1 MEPQSLK
8 YSMFRLCFYFFV
20 GKKYRYKSQF
30 SFLPSCSAAI
40 FEVNEFRSFTWIW
53 STSRSTGLKTPFS
66 SYFEILIN
74 ILYSLVA
81 LLKFKFASNKFW
93 WWIGTFSKNKCI
105 NEAKLICLKNCCRLE
120 KQKYVCRCC
129 NDKIFKRNPFLT
141 HKSTWF

>member
-8 YSMFRLCFYFFV
+8 YSMFKLCLYIFV

-30 SFLPSCSAAI
+30 SFFTFVLGSY
-40 FEVNEFRSFTWIW
+40 FRSERVQVLHLDLEYIPIHSGW
-53 STSRSTGLKTPFS
+53 STGLKTPFS

-129 NDKIFKRNPFLT
+129 ND
-141 HKSTWF
+141 